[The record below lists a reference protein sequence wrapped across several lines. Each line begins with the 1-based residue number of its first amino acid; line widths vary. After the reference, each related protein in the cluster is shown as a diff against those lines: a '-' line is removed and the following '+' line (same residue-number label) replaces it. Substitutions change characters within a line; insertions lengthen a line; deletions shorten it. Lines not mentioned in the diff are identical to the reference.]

1 MHILEKIVEAKKKR
15 VEEAK
20 QRVSLEKLQRQADD
34 VKRPGGRGFEEALR
48 RTDQRMR
55 VIAELKKA
63 SPSAGVIRAE
73 IDPLAIG
80 SELVEAGAD
89 ALSILTE
96 QDFFQ
101 GHPEFL
107 QTVRGHF
114 NDIPILRKDFIF
126 DRYQLWEA
134 VAWGADAILLI
145 VAILDESQLKELLRE
160 AKELNLAVLV
170 EVHTEEE
177 LLTALNAE
185 AVIIGINNRDLKTFR
200 VDIRQTER
208 LLASLPAK
216 AGKIIVSESGIK
228 TSEDIAFLR
237 GLGVDAVLVG
247 ESLMRAK
254 SPGEALRELICHK

>member
-1 MHILEKIVEAKKKR
+1 MDILEKIVAVKKKR

-20 QRVSLEKLQRQADD
+20 KQPLFEELQRQSTEI
-34 VKRPGGRGFEEALR
+34 KRPGKERFESALR

-63 SPSAGVIRAE
+63 SPSAGLIRAE
-73 IDPLAIG
+73 FDPIAIAR
-80 SELVEAGAD
+80 EFIEAGAD

-101 GHPEFL
+101 GSPEFL
-107 QTVRGHF
+107 QTVRQNF
-114 NDIPILRKDFIF
+114 ADIPILRKDFIF
-126 DRYQLWEA
+126 DKFQLWEA
-134 VAWGADAILLI
+134 IVWGADAVLLI
-145 VAILDESQLKELLRE
+145 VAMLNKSQLKELLNE

-177 LLTALNAE
+177 LNIALDADAN
-185 AVIIGINNRDLKTFR
+185 ILGINNRDLKTFK

-208 LLASLPAK
+208 LLKHLPSK

-228 TSEDIAFLR
+228 SHEDIEFLNE
-237 GLGVDAVLVG
+237 LGVDAVLVG

-254 SPGEALRELICHK
+254 SPGSALKELIYDK